1 MFAVRRNLAAAVKC
15 WRHLHYPRWVY
26 VVASTLVKC
35 LMNVLPSMK
44 CPIQT
49 ESLQSDRGAR
59 ERERK
64 TFSKDAAISNR
75 PHNQTP
81 FPQIVR
87 TKKSNT
93 NKRKKNKCRTK
104 PNWNAATQQTNSI
117 QCVPC
122 PLVFCSKCFIRA
134 CAQKFKKSEKKNRK
148 ETKERKNDAANTQE
162 DTRDEDQNGHA
173 GVLINAH
180 SAQRAQPGRSIT
192 HSLHTYNFAHSLVW
206 YLYK

>member
-44 CPIQT
+44 FPIQT

-87 TKKSNT
+87 TKKSKT

-134 CAQKFKKSEKKNRK
+134 CAQKFKKSEKKKSKRNQRK
-148 ETKERKNDAANTQE
+148 KKRCCKHTRRHKRRRPKRSCGCPNECAQCTACTARQE
-162 DTRDEDQNGHA
+162 HYA
-173 GVLINAH
+173 FVAYI
-180 SAQRAQPGRSIT
+180 
-192 HSLHTYNFAHSLVW
+192 
-206 YLYK
+206 